1 MTKRIGTLCVITD
14 TSVQQ
19 RFSHI
24 ELAELAL
31 KGGADMIQLRAKNA
45 TTAELLEYAL
55 AIRKLCRKYKGTLII
70 NDRVDIALAADSD
83 GVHLGAED
91 LPIAVARKL
100 LGPKKIIGATAPTIQ
115 AAIQAEQNGADYI
128 GFGHI
133 FPTSTK
139 HKPEPPKGIRAI
151 SGVRLKI
158 GIPLMAIGGID
169 HKNAA
174 SIAVSGA
181 DSLAVVSAICASPDP
196 LETTRQMKAI
206 ISEHPYPFPYK
217 S

>member
-31 KGGADMIQLRAKNA
+31 RGGADMIQLRAKNA
-45 TTAELLEYAL
+45 STASLLEYAL
-55 AIRKLCRKYKGTLII
+55 AIRDLCRKYNGTLII
-70 NDRVDIALAADSD
+70 NDRVDIALAADAD

-91 LPIAVARKL
+91 LPIAVARKI
-100 LGPKKIIGATAPTIQ
+100 LGTQKIIGATAPTIE
-115 AAIQAEQNGADYI
+115 AALQAEADGADYI

-139 HKPEPPKGIRAI
+139 HKPEPPKGVRAI

-158 GIPLMAIGGID
+158 GIPLMAIGGIN

-181 DSLAVVSAICASPDP
+181 DCLAVVSAICVSDDP
-196 LETTRQMKAI
+196 LDATRQMKAI
-206 ISEHPYPFPYK
+206 ISEHPYPFPYQ

>member
-31 KGGADMIQLRAKNA
+31 KGGADIIQLRAKNA
-45 TTAELLEYAL
+45 STAELLEYAL
-55 AIRKLCRKYKGTLII
+55 AIRELCRKYNGTLII
-70 NDRVDIALAADSD
+70 NDRVDIGLAADAD

-100 LGPKKIIGATAPTIQ
+100 LGPEKIIGATAPTVEE
-115 AAIQAEQNGADYI
+115 ALRAEADGADYI

-133 FPTSTK
+133 FPTTTK
-139 HKPEPPKGIRAI
+139 HKPEPAKGVGAIREIKSQI
-151 SGVRLKI
+151 S
-158 GIPLMAIGGID
+158 IPVMAIGGID
-169 HKNAA
+169 HQNAA
-174 SIAVSGA
+174 SVAAAGA
-181 DSLAVVSAICASPDP
+181 DSLAIVSAICASSDP
-196 LETTRQMKAI
+196 FEATRQMKAI
-206 ISEHPYPFPYK
+206 MSGR
-217 S
+217 